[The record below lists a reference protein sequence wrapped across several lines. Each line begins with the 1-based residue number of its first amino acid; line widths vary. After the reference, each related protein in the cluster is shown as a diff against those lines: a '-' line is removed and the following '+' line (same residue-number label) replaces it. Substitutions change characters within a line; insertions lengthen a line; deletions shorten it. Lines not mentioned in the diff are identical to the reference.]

1 MTNILARLQA
11 DELDAIR
18 VELAEGRR
26 QLEDEHGPLLGTR
39 FDLEAEHLEEY
50 YADGFVWARRLSA
63 AAAELA
69 FETHERLS

>member
-1 MTNILARLQA
+1 MIDILAKLQA
-11 DELDAIR
+11 EDLDAIR

-26 QLEDEHGPLLGTR
+26 QLEGEHGPLLGTR

-50 YADGFVWARRLSA
+50 YADGYVCARRLSR

-69 FETHERLS
+69 FETH